1 MKPLALTFSFLML
14 LVPMLGCRHSL
25 KVVPVE
31 VTDAEYQ
38 VLSAYTTGKLKGV
51 ADIRQIVIF
60 SETLAIGEDLKES

>member
-1 MKPLALTFSFLML
+1 
-14 LVPMLGCRHSL
+14 MLGCRHSL